1 MEVSEPRRVWFRLCG
16 HSWSVQ
22 HRVVTLFGFGWRDIP
37 DGLDKTQ
44 VVEPVIS
51 QASFDRRSRRG
62 DSRVAFACFSST
74 HFDYV
79 ECKENVG

>member
-1 MEVSEPRRVWFRLCG
+1 MNRAEFGLGYAAIAGAS
-16 HSWSVQ
+16 SIA
-22 HRVVTLFGFGWRDIP
+22 VVTLFGFGWRDIP

-62 DSRVAFACFSST
+62 DSRVAFTCFSST